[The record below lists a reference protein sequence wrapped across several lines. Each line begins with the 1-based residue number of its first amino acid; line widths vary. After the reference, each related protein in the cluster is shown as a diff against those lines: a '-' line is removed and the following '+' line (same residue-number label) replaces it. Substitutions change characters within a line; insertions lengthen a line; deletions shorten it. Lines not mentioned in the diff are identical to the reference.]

1 MQISIDNLIKLRN
14 GQNALDLFKN
24 DDENNMSS
32 PEVAPTRA
40 SRSRVKASKLGYVDT
55 TKVNL
60 EDTDEGSVSTGNNV
74 VKKRRL
80 ARGRVSVLTENDSQQ
95 SSRGGSRVSTRLS
108 KRTPVALADSLPSE
122 SSESGSEVEEELLP
136 SHVLKNRTRTA
147 GRSTRASI
155 AKPPAKLRM
164 KARGSDEV
172 DELAGENEVVEDSEG
187 SEIIYDAGKK
197 KKKQL
202 IQTQRARSQSTGK
215 RGRPRK
221 APVSE
226 SSEEDHPQ
234 ATRKSGRE
242 RQVKNM
248 KEMDM
253 DEEVYADEVLKN
265 STPKVISVREVYKPI
280 PSQALFAQFHNK
292 ECDVCG
298 DPSNR
303 LKGEIIYCQ
312 GCSSSIHKHCL
323 GYRSQREPIVTKVGD
338 EDFVM
343 QCRRCIGAYTKKDPQ
358 APRLFSCQGCGENG
372 KGCAAFSVKKTPKQE
387 EKLRL
392 ENGGDDPVTKVSK
405 DLINNAENLLFRCI
419 GCYRTWHLEHLP
431 PRSKFSKSPEDISKL
446 REARLK
452 EYTPNWQCK
461 DCCEVSQKVQGL
473 VAWRP
478 TDRESYKEG
487 ATVEELREDEK
498 EYLVK
503 WDGRSY
509 FACTW
514 MSGGWVWGVTNAIM
528 RKAFVRRDDGVNLLP
543 KWTSEEAIPEAFL
556 RMEIIFDVEYDDD
569 YEPQTEEDDKA
580 NISAVARVL
589 VKFLGLGYEESVWE
603 APPSP
608 DEGERWSD
616 FVSAY
621 NEYIAGQYFKS
632 EPTSVMNQRVA
643 HYRTQSFK
651 KHVQMKQQPA
661 SITGELMPY
670 QLEGLNWLLYN
681 FHKQK
686 NVILADEMGLG
697 KTIQIVSMVAAL
709 VADKPHVCSS
719 PWSNFNNS

>member
-1 MQISIDNLIKLRN
+1 
-14 GQNALDLFKN
+14 
-24 DDENNMSS
+24 MSS
-32 PEVAPTRA
+32 ADVAPTRA
-40 SRSRVKASKLGYVDT
+40 SRSRIKPSNIDYIDPS
-55 TKVNL
+55 KVNL
-60 EDTDEGSVSTGNNV
+60 EESEGDSHSTGNNI

-95 SSRGGSRVSTRLS
+95 SSRGGSRVSTRIS
-108 KRTPVALADSLPSE
+108 KRTTVALADSSPAESSDSE
-122 SSESGSEVEEELLP
+122 SEEREELLP
-136 SHVLKNRTRTA
+136 SHVLKNRTRTS
-147 GRSTRASI
+147 GRSTRAST
-155 AKPPAKLRM
+155 AKPLIKLPT
-164 KARGSDEV
+164 KARSSDDV

-187 SEIIYDAGKK
+187 SEIIFNAE
-197 KKKQL
+197 KKKQKQ
-202 IQTQRARSQSTGK
+202 IVQVRRARSQSTGK
-215 RGRPRK
+215 RGRAHK
-221 APVSE
+221 SDVSE
-226 SSEEDHPQ
+226 SSEEDLPQ

-242 RQVKNM
+242 RQVKSM

-253 DEEVYADEVLKN
+253 DEEVYADEVLKSN
-265 STPKVISVREVYKPI
+265 TPKVISVREVYKTI
-280 PSQALFAQFHNK
+280 PKQAPFAQFHNK

-298 DPSNR
+298 DPSNKF
-303 LKGEIIYCQ
+303 KGEIIHCQ
-312 GCSSSIHKHCL
+312 GCSSSIHKVCL
-323 GYRSQREPIVTKVGD
+323 GYRSQREPIVTKVGH

-343 QCRRCIGAYTKKDPQ
+343 QCRRCIGAYSKKDPQ
-358 APRLFSCQGCGENG
+358 APRLFSCQNCGKDG

-392 ENGGDDPVTKVSK
+392 ENGGDDPVTKVS
-405 DLINNAENLLFRCI
+405 DTLINNADNLLFRCVN
-419 GCYRTWHLEHLP
+419 CYRSWHFEHLP
-431 PRSKFSKSPEDISKL
+431 PRSKFSKTPEDKSKL

-452 EYTPNWQCK
+452 EYSSNWQCK
-461 DCCEVSQKVQGL
+461 DCCEISQKVQGL
-473 VAWRP
+473 VAWRHI
-478 TDRESYKEG
+478 DRESYKEET
-487 ATVEELREDEK
+487 TVEELREDEK

-503 WDGRSY
+503 WEGRSY

-514 MSGGWVWGVTNAIM
+514 MPGGWVWGVTNAIM

-580 NISAVARVL
+580 NISAVERVL

-608 DEGERWSD
+608 DDGERWSD

-621 NEYIAGQYFKS
+621 NEYITGQYFKS
-632 EPTSVMNQRVA
+632 EPTSVLNQRVA
-643 HYRTQSFK
+643 HYRTQNFK

-709 VADKPHVCSS
+709 VADKPKVCYALCFRCTATYNLSAGR
-719 PWSNFNNS
+719 F

>member
-1 MQISIDNLIKLRN
+1 
-14 GQNALDLFKN
+14 
-24 DDENNMSS
+24 MSS
-32 PEVAPTRA
+32 PEVVPTRA
-40 SRSRVKASKLGYVDT
+40 SRSRIKVSKTGNGNVV
-55 TKVNL
+55 KVNH
-60 EDTDEGSVSTGNNV
+60 EETDDGNTSTGNNV

-108 KRTPVALADSLPSE
+108 KRTPVTLADSPPSE
-122 SSESGSEVEEELLP
+122 SSDSESAEEEELLP
-136 SHVLKNRTRTA
+136 SHALKNRTRTA

-155 AKPPAKLRM
+155 AKPPVKLRI
-164 KARGSDEV
+164 KAKGSDDV
-172 DELAGENEVVEDSEG
+172 DELAGGNEVVEDSEG
-187 SEIIYDAGKK
+187 SEIIFDAGKK

-202 IQTQRARSQSTGK
+202 IQTRRARSQSTGK
-215 RGRPRK
+215 RGRARK
-221 APVSE
+221 MPISE
-226 SSEEDHPQ
+226 SSEEDFPQ

-242 RQVKNM
+242 RQVKSM
-248 KEMDM
+248 REMDM

-280 PSQALFAQFHNK
+280 PKQAPFAQFHNK

-303 LKGEIIYCQ
+303 LKGEIIHCQ
-312 GCSSSIHKHCL
+312 GCSSSIHKACL

-343 QCRRCIGAYTKKDPQ
+343 QCRRCIGSYTKKDPQ
-358 APRLFSCQGCGENG
+358 APRLFNCQGCGKTG
-372 KGCAAFSVKKTPKQE
+372 KGCAAFSLKKTPKQE

-392 ENGGDDPVTKVSK
+392 ENGGDDPVTKVSE

-419 GCYRTWHLEHLP
+419 GCYRTWHFEHLP
-431 PRSKFSKSPEDISKL
+431 PRSKSSKSPEDITKL

-452 EYTPNWQCK
+452 EYTSSWQCNE
-461 DCCEVSQKVQGL
+461 CSEVSHKVQGL
-473 VAWRP
+473 VAWRA
-478 TDRESYKEG
+478 TDRGSYKEG

-498 EYLVK
+498 EYLIK
-503 WDGRSY
+503 WEGRSY

-514 MSGGWVWGVTNAIM
+514 MPGGWVWGVTNAIM

-580 NISAVARVL
+580 NISAVERVL

-608 DEGERWSD
+608 DEGDRWSD

-632 EPTSVMNQRVA
+632 EPTSVLNQRVA
-643 HYRTQSFK
+643 HYRTLGFK

-709 VADKPHVCSS
+709 VADKPNVCSS
-719 PWSNFNNS
+719 FWPSIYHS